1 MKVTMFS
8 VRKDEIDFIEKYKKE
23 FPYEVSI
30 VKESL
35 TLKSVDKAKGSTGV
49 IIIADSQIDREVLT
63 QLKNYGVKFISSR
76 SIGYDN
82 IDIESAKEFGMLV
95 SNSNYSPY
103 SVSEYTIFYSIMLL
117 RKLPTIFRKMEQE
130 DFSLRDVIG
139 KELWTQTIGV
149 IGTGKIG
156 KAAINGFLG
165 MGCKVL
171 AYDIY
176 PSEELKNKVEY
187 VELDE
192 LFERSDIIT
201 THLPLTKESY
211 HIINSKNISKMK
223 DGVII
228 INTARG
234 ELVDTQAI
242 LDGLESG
249 KIGGAAFDVL
259 DNEGEIYR
267 YKNRDSIEYNQYKKL
282 RSYENVILT
291 PHMSFYT
298 EKAVNDMVYSAM
310 SNMDCYLKEE
320 KAPNNLIK

>member
-8 VRKDEIDFIEKYKKE
+8 VRKDELGYIEKYKKE
-23 FPYEVSI
+23 FPYELVT

-35 TLKSVDKAKGSTGV
+35 TMKNIEKAQGCTGV
-49 IIIADSQIDREVLT
+49 IVIGDSQIDREVLT
-63 QLKNYGVKFISSR
+63 QLKSYGVKYISSR
-76 SIGYDN
+76 SIGYNN
-82 IDIESAKEFGMLV
+82 IDIESAKELGMLV
-95 SNSNYSPY
+95 SNAAYSPY

-117 RKLPTIFRKMEQE
+117 RKLPTIFKKMECD
-130 DFSLRDVIG
+130 DFSLKDVIG
-139 KELWTQTIGV
+139 KELWTQTVGV

-156 KAAINGFLG
+156 RATINGFLG
-165 MGCKVL
+165 MGCKVI

-176 PSEELKNKVEY
+176 PNEELKNRVEY

-192 LFERSDIIT
+192 LLKRADIIT

-211 HIINSKNISKMK
+211 HLINSENISKMK

-234 ELVDTQAI
+234 ELVDTQAVI
-242 LDGLESG
+242 DGIESG

-259 DNEGEIYR
+259 DKEVEVFR
-267 YKNRDSIEYNQYKKL
+267 YKNRESVEYKQYQKL
-282 RSYENVILT
+282 RSFENVIIT
-291 PHMSFYT
+291 PHISFYT

-310 SNMDCYLKEE
+310 LNIDCYLKGEN
-320 KAPNNLIK
+320 APNNLIK